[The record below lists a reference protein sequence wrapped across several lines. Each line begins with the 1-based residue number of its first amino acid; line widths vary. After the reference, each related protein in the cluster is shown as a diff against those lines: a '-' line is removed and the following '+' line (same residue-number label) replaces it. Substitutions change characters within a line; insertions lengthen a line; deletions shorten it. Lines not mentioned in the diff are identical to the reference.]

1 MQPHTDYPVRPLG
14 AQSYSHLSNHLWS
27 FFFFLFLLTIFT
39 CEAILLHACYIHPV
53 VPRFIRLFIHD
64 LKNHWL
70 ELPWWYSGQES
81 TCLFWGQ
88 GFDPWSGKIPH
99 TEEQLGPCSTR
110 EATAMRS
117 PCTTPRE

>member
-1 MQPHTDYPVRPLG
+1 MCSLIPTI
-14 AQSYSHLSNHLWS
+14 LSGLWEHRATVIS
-27 FFFFLFLLTIFT
+27 QTTMVFFFFLFLLTIFI

-53 VPRFIRLFIHD
+53 VPRLIRLFIHD
-64 LKNHWL
+64 LKSHWL
-70 ELPWWYSGQES
+70 GLPWWYSGQKS

-99 TEEQLGPCSTR
+99 IEEQLGPCSTG